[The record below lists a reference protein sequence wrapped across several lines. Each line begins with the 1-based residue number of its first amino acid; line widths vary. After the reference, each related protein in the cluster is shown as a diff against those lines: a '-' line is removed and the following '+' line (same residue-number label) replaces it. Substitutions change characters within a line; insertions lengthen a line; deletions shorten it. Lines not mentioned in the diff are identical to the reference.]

1 MFRLI
6 GVKLPNN
13 SAAQANEATT
23 IATHTHTQTQQQ
35 YRGKVAN
42 TLSKVLECGLI
53 SRQDKRISTTV
64 NDNANGTKKC

>member
-23 IATHTHTQTQQQ
+23 IATHTHTNTATVS
-35 YRGKVAN
+35 GKSGKHIVKGARMWIN
-42 TLSKVLECGLI
+42 IEA
-53 SRQDKRISTTV
+53 R
-64 NDNANGTKKC
+64 